1 MGFEFKID
9 TEALKQFEQDL
20 QKRFDGKRISIPLE
34 GSEEDAVRD
43 VRKQLVDMGLTPNDA
58 EIAGYVRDARR
69 QMDSHLRRAPKPPA
83 PSI

>member
-1 MGFEFKID
+1 MGFEFKIN

-20 QKRFDGKRISIPLE
+20 QKQFDGKGISIPLE
-34 GSEEDAVRD
+34 GSEEDAIRN

-69 QMDSHLRRAPKPPA
+69 QMHSHLPGAPQPPA
-83 PSI
+83 SSI